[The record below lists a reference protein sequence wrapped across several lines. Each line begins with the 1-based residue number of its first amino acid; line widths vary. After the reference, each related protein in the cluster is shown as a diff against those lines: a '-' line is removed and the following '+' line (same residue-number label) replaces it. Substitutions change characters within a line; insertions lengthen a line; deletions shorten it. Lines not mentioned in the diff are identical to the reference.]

1 VKSNV
6 IFAGAMLRIWQIMQR
21 SVCLRMNTPL
31 TSRHSSRSLS
41 LLLALVLISLNVLSL
56 SISNALQIV
65 SNWQVHQR
73 ALATQQQSLAHGV
86 AVEVQTFLDA
96 RWNMLNTA
104 IRMSDLATA
113 PVAHRVEALQRLLAL
128 DPSFEQVTILDEK
141 RFVVAA
147 VSQNRRRTP
156 NFVDTAL
163 VEEIMHQATLRN
175 RYVSSLR
182 IDGATGEPGIILAL
196 PLVDSFENSRGALI
210 ATVNARFLWDVLKRQ
225 LPFREGIAYIVN
237 RDGDLLAC
245 TDTARVLSGGTAVD
259 IPVVQAFAHD
269 RSGSLQ
275 TLHYTGLTGIEV
287 VGSYEALREP
297 AWAVVVEVPR
307 TVAYRDIVND
317 IGVSALILLGAV
329 VVSGGIGV
337 YLARWLSAPLHR
349 LTRLAER
356 IAAGE
361 RDLRV
366 AVRGPREVEILAHA
380 FDTMTMQLEQNLET
394 LEHRVAERTAD
405 LQTALAR
412 VEAQAQEQ
420 ARLLEEIAQQRQVIR
435 ELSVPVLPV
444 TDQAL
449 VMPLVGAIDTERLAD
464 IQDRALHT
472 LQRSQAHYL
481 LVDITGVPVVDS
493 QVAQGL
499 LAINAMCRLLGAEM
513 VLIGIRPEVAQTIVG
528 LGMNLSSLRTAAD
541 LQTILREITRRDQG
555 RATRNGEANGNIAQN
570 RALFDL
576 SGSRD

>member
-1 VKSNV
+1 V
-6 IFAGAMLRIWQIMQR
+6 
-21 SVCLRMNTPL
+21 RMNITSA
-31 TSRHSSRSLS
+31 SRHSSRSLS
-41 LLLALVLISLNVLSL
+41 LLLALALISLSVLSL
-56 SISNALQIV
+56 SISNALQV
-65 SNWQVHQR
+65 ASNWRVHQR
-73 ALATQQQSLAHGV
+73 ALAAQQQSLAHGV
-86 AVEVQTFLDA
+86 AVETQTFLDA

-104 IRMSDLATA
+104 IRMSNLATA
-113 PVAHRVEALQRLLAL
+113 PVAHRIEALQRLLAL
-128 DPSFEQVTILDEK
+128 DPSFEQLTILDDR

-147 VSQNRRRTP
+147 VSQNRQRTP
-156 NFVDTAL
+156 NFLDTAL
-163 VEEIMHQATLRN
+163 VEEIMHQTTLRN

-196 PLVDSFENSRGALI
+196 PLVDSFENDQGALI
-210 ATVNARFLWDVLKRQ
+210 ATVNARFLWDALKRQ

-245 TDTARVLSGGTAVD
+245 TDTARVLRGDTAVD
-259 IPVVQAFAHD
+259 IPVVQAAFAHD
-269 RSGSLQ
+269 RSGSFQ

-307 TVAYRDIVND
+307 AVAYRDIVND
-317 IGVSALILLGAV
+317 IGISALILLGAA

-366 AVRGPREVEILAHA
+366 AVRGPREVEILARA
-380 FDTMTMQLEQNLET
+380 FDTMTTQLEQNLET

-420 ARLLEEIAQQRQVIR
+420 ARLLEEIAQQRQAIR

-472 LQRSQAHYL
+472 LQRSRARYL
-481 LVDITGVPVVDS
+481 LVDS

-541 LQTILREITRRDQG
+541 LQTILGEITRRDQG
-555 RATRNGEANGNIAQN
+555 RATRHGAANGGIAQN
-570 RALFDL
+570 HAFFDL
-576 SGSRD
+576 FSSRD

>member
-1 VKSNV
+1 V
-6 IFAGAMLRIWQIMQR
+6 
-21 SVCLRMNTPL
+21 RMNITSA
-31 TSRHSSRSLS
+31 SRHSSRSLS
-41 LLLALVLISLNVLSL
+41 LLLALALISLSVLSL
-56 SISNALQIV
+56 SISNALQV
-65 SNWQVHQR
+65 ASNWRVHQR
-73 ALATQQQSLAHGV
+73 ALAAQQQSLAHGV
-86 AVEVQTFLDA
+86 AVETQTFLDA

-104 IRMSDLATA
+104 IRMSNLATA
-113 PVAHRVEALQRLLAL
+113 PVAHRIEALQRLLAL
-128 DPSFEQVTILDEK
+128 DPSFEQLTILDDR

-147 VSQNRRRTP
+147 VSQNRQRTP
-156 NFVDTAL
+156 NFLDTAL
-163 VEEIMHQATLRN
+163 VEEILQQTTLRN

-196 PLVDSFENSRGALI
+196 PLVDSFENDQGALI
-210 ATVNARFLWDVLKRQ
+210 ATVNARFLWDALKRQ

-245 TDTARVLSGGTAVD
+245 TDTARVLSGDTAID
-259 IPVVQAFAHD
+259 IPVVQEFARN
-269 RSGSLQ
+269 RSSSLQ
-275 TLHYTGLTGIEV
+275 TLHYTGLTGVEV
-287 VGSYEALREP
+287 VGSYEALRDP

-317 IGVSALILLGAV
+317 IGVSTLILPGAA

-366 AVRGPREVEILAHA
+366 AVRGPREVEVLARA
-380 FDTMTMQLEQNLET
+380 FDTMTTQLEQNLET

-405 LQTALAR
+405 LQAALAR

-472 LQRSQAHYL
+472 LQRSRAHYL

-541 LQTILREITRRDQG
+541 LQTILGEITRRDQG
-555 RATRNGEANGNIAQN
+555 RATRHGAANGGIAQN
-570 RALFDL
+570 HAFFDL
-576 SGSRD
+576 FSSRD

>member
-1 VKSNV
+1 
-6 IFAGAMLRIWQIMQR
+6 
-21 SVCLRMNTPL
+21 MNITSA
-31 TSRHSSRSLS
+31 SRHSSRSLS
-41 LLLALVLISLNVLSL
+41 LLLALALISLSVLSL
-56 SISNALQIV
+56 SISNALQV
-65 SNWQVHQR
+65 ASNWRVHQR
-73 ALATQQQSLAHGV
+73 ALAAQQQSLAHGV
-86 AVEVQTFLDA
+86 AVETQTFLDA

-104 IRMSDLATA
+104 IRMSNLATA
-113 PVAHRVEALQRLLAL
+113 PVAHRIEALQRLLAL
-128 DPSFEQVTILDEK
+128 DPSFEQVTILDDR

-147 VSQNRRRTP
+147 VSQNRQRTP
-156 NFVDTAL
+156 NFLDTAL
-163 VEEIMHQATLRN
+163 VEEIMHQTTLRN

-196 PLVDSFENSRGALI
+196 PLVDSFENDQGALI
-210 ATVNARFLWDVLKRQ
+210 ATVNARFLWDALKRQ

-245 TDTARVLSGGTAVD
+245 TDTARVLRGDTAVD
-259 IPVVQAFAHD
+259 IPVVQAAFAHD
-269 RSGSLQ
+269 RSGSFQ

-307 TVAYRDIVND
+307 AVAYRDIVND
-317 IGVSALILLGAV
+317 IGISALILLGAA

-366 AVRGPREVEILAHA
+366 AVRGPREVEILARA
-380 FDTMTMQLEQNLET
+380 FDTMTTQLEQNLET

-420 ARLLEEIAQQRQVIR
+420 ARLLEEIAQQRQAIR

-472 LQRSQAHYL
+472 LQRSQARYL

-541 LQTILREITRRDQG
+541 LQTILGEITRRDQG
-555 RATRNGEANGNIAQN
+555 RATRHGAANGGIAQN
-570 RALFDL
+570 HAFFDL
-576 SGSRD
+576 FSSRD

>member
-1 VKSNV
+1 
-6 IFAGAMLRIWQIMQR
+6 M
-21 SVCLRMNTPL
+21 RMNITSA
-31 TSRHSSRSLS
+31 SRHSSRSLS
-41 LLLALVLISLNVLSL
+41 LLLALALISLSVLSL
-56 SISNALQIV
+56 SISNALQV
-65 SNWQVHQR
+65 ASNWRVHQR
-73 ALATQQQSLAHGV
+73 ALAAQQQSLAHGV
-86 AVEVQTFLDA
+86 AVETQTFLDA

-113 PVAHRVEALQRLLAL
+113 PVAHRIEALQRLLAL
-128 DPSFEQVTILDEK
+128 DPSFEQLTILDDR

-147 VSQNRRRTP
+147 VSQNRQRTP
-156 NFVDTAL
+156 NFLDTAL
-163 VEEIMHQATLRN
+163 VEEILQQTTLRN

-196 PLVDSFENSRGALI
+196 PLVDSFENDQGALI
-210 ATVNARFLWDVLKRQ
+210 ATVNARFLWDALKRQ

-245 TDTARVLSGGTAVD
+245 TDTARVLSGDTAID
-259 IPVVQAFAHD
+259 IPVVQEFARN
-269 RSGSLQ
+269 RSSSLQ
-275 TLHYTGLTGIEV
+275 TLHYTGLTGVEV
-287 VGSYEALREP
+287 VGSYEALRDP

-317 IGVSALILLGAV
+317 IGVSTLILLGAA

-366 AVRGPREVEILAHA
+366 AVRGPREVEVLARA
-380 FDTMTMQLEQNLET
+380 FDTMTTQLEQNLET

-405 LQTALAR
+405 LQAALAR

-541 LQTILREITRRDQG
+541 LQTILGEITRRDQG
-555 RATRNGEANGNIAQN
+555 RATRHGAANGGIAQN
-570 RALFDL
+570 HAFFDL
-576 SGSRD
+576 FSSRD

>member
-1 VKSNV
+1 V
-6 IFAGAMLRIWQIMQR
+6 
-21 SVCLRMNTPL
+21 RMNT
-31 TSRHSSRSLS
+31 TSASRHSSRSLS
-41 LLLALVLISLNVLSL
+41 LLLALALISLSVLSL
-56 SISNALQIV
+56 SISNALQII

-73 ALATQQQSLAHGV
+73 ALAAQQQSLAHGV
-86 AVEVQTFLDA
+86 AVETQTFLDA

-196 PLVDSFENSRGALI
+196 PLVDSFENDQGALI
-210 ATVNARFLWDVLKRQ
+210 ATVNARFLWDTLKRQ

-245 TDTARVLSGGTAVD
+245 TDTARVLRGDTAVD
-259 IPVVQAFAHD
+259 IPVVQAAFAHD
-269 RSGSLQ
+269 RSGSFQ

-307 TVAYRDIVND
+307 AVAYRDIVND

-356 IAAGE
+356 IASGE

-394 LEHRVAERTAD
+394 LEQRVAERTAD
-405 LQTALAR
+405 LQTALDR

-472 LQRSQAHYL
+472 LQRSRARYL

>member
-1 VKSNV
+1 V
-6 IFAGAMLRIWQIMQR
+6 
-21 SVCLRMNTPL
+21 RMNITSA
-31 TSRHSSRSLS
+31 SRHSSRSLS
-41 LLLALVLISLNVLSL
+41 LLLALALISLSVLSL
-56 SISNALQIV
+56 SISNALQV
-65 SNWQVHQR
+65 ASNWRVHQR
-73 ALATQQQSLAHGV
+73 ALAAQQQSLAHGV
-86 AVEVQTFLDA
+86 AVETQTFLDA

-104 IRMSDLATA
+104 IRMSNLATA
-113 PVAHRVEALQRLLAL
+113 PVAHRIEALQRLLAL
-128 DPSFEQVTILDEK
+128 DPSFEQLTILDDR

-147 VSQNRRRTP
+147 VSQNRQRTP
-156 NFVDTAL
+156 NFLDTAL
-163 VEEIMHQATLRN
+163 VEEIMHQTTLRN

-196 PLVDSFENSRGALI
+196 PLVDSFENDQGALI
-210 ATVNARFLWDVLKRQ
+210 ATVNARFLWDALKRQ

-245 TDTARVLSGGTAVD
+245 TDTARVLRGDTAVD
-259 IPVVQAFAHD
+259 IPVVQAAFAHD
-269 RSGSLQ
+269 RSGSFQ

-307 TVAYRDIVND
+307 AVAYRDIVND
-317 IGVSALILLGAV
+317 IGISALILLGAA

-366 AVRGPREVEILAHA
+366 AVRGPREVEILARA
-380 FDTMTMQLEQNLET
+380 FDTMTTQLEQNLET

-420 ARLLEEIAQQRQVIR
+420 ARLLEEIAQQRQAIR

-472 LQRSQAHYL
+472 LQRSQARYL

-541 LQTILREITRRDQG
+541 LQTILGEITRRDQG
-555 RATRNGEANGNIAQN
+555 RATRHGAANGGIAQN
-570 RALFDL
+570 HAFFDL
-576 SGSRD
+576 FSSRD

>member
-1 VKSNV
+1 
-6 IFAGAMLRIWQIMQR
+6 
-21 SVCLRMNTPL
+21 MNT
-31 TSRHSSRSLS
+31 TSASRHSSRSLS
-41 LLLALVLISLNVLSL
+41 LLLALALISLSVLSL
-56 SISNALQIV
+56 SISNALQV
-65 SNWQVHQR
+65 ASNWRVHQR
-73 ALATQQQSLAHGV
+73 ALAAQQQSLAHGV
-86 AVEVQTFLDA
+86 AVETQTFLDA

-113 PVAHRVEALQRLLAL
+113 PVAHRIEALQRLLAL
-128 DPSFEQVTILDEK
+128 DPSFEQLTILDDR

-147 VSQNRRRTP
+147 VSQNRQRTP
-156 NFVDTAL
+156 NFLDTAL
-163 VEEIMHQATLRN
+163 VEEILQQTTLRN

-196 PLVDSFENSRGALI
+196 PLVDSFENDQGALI
-210 ATVNARFLWDVLKRQ
+210 ATVNARFLWDALKRQ

-245 TDTARVLSGGTAVD
+245 TDTARVLSGDTAID
-259 IPVVQAFAHD
+259 IPVVQEFARN
-269 RSGSLQ
+269 RSSSLQ
-275 TLHYTGLTGIEV
+275 TLHYTGLTGVEV

-366 AVRGPREVEILAHA
+366 AVRGPREVEILARA
-380 FDTMTMQLEQNLET
+380 FDTMTTQLEQNLET

-472 LQRSQAHYL
+472 LQRSQARYL

-541 LQTILREITRRDQG
+541 LQTILGEIAHRDQG
-555 RATRNGEANGNIAQN
+555 RATRNGAANGGVTHN

-576 SGSRD
+576 FGIRD

>member
-1 VKSNV
+1 
-6 IFAGAMLRIWQIMQR
+6 M
-21 SVCLRMNTPL
+21 RMNITSA
-31 TSRHSSRSLS
+31 SRHSSRSLS
-41 LLLALVLISLNVLSL
+41 LLLALALISLSVLSL
-56 SISNALQIV
+56 SISNALQV
-65 SNWQVHQR
+65 ASNWRVHQR
-73 ALATQQQSLAHGV
+73 ALAAQQQSLAHGV
-86 AVEVQTFLDA
+86 AVETQTFLDA

-104 IRMSDLATA
+104 IRMSNLATA
-113 PVAHRVEALQRLLAL
+113 PVAHRIEALQRLLAL
-128 DPSFEQVTILDEK
+128 DPSFEQLTILDDR

-147 VSQNRRRTP
+147 VSQNRQRTP
-156 NFVDTAL
+156 NFLDTAL
-163 VEEIMHQATLRN
+163 VEEIMHQTTLRN

-196 PLVDSFENSRGALI
+196 PLVDSFENDQGALI
-210 ATVNARFLWDVLKRQ
+210 ATVNARFLWDALKRQ

-245 TDTARVLSGGTAVD
+245 TDTARVLRGDTAVD
-259 IPVVQAFAHD
+259 IPVVQAAFAHD
-269 RSGSLQ
+269 RSGSFQ

-307 TVAYRDIVND
+307 AVAYRDIVND
-317 IGVSALILLGAV
+317 IGISALILLGAA

-380 FDTMTMQLEQNLET
+380 FDTMTTQLEQNLET

-420 ARLLEEIAQQRQVIR
+420 ARLLEEIAQQRQAIR

-472 LQRSQAHYL
+472 LQRSQARYL

-541 LQTILREITRRDQG
+541 LQTILGEITRRDQG
-555 RATRNGEANGNIAQN
+555 RATRHGAANGGIAQN
-570 RALFDL
+570 HAFFDL
-576 SGSRD
+576 FSSRD